1 MASYQ
6 SKTVLVVDD
15 DDMNLKMAELILK
28 KELGT
33 NVILVDSG
41 MKCIDTLQHE
51 IVDLVLLDIQ
61 MPVVNGIKTLEMI
74 RRREDLKNIP
84 VIFLTAS
91 SDKETVIKAGRMG
104 VDGYIK
110 KPFLPK
116 DLAERVKRIL
126 DAPPKGEGM
135 KEAMDILDDPAFSEF
150 LK

>member
-1 MASYQ
+1 MNKASYQ

-28 KELGT
+28 KELGV

-74 RRREDLKNIP
+74 RRREDLKNIT

-91 SDKETVIKAGRMG
+91 SDKETVIKAGRRRR
-104 VDGYIK
+104 K
-110 KPFLPK
+110 KSRSGP
-116 DLAERVKRIL
+116 
-126 DAPPKGEGM
+126 APP
-135 KEAMDILDDPAFSEF
+135 PAFRDFGSRYGLPGNLF
-150 LK
+150 RLAIGRPR

>member
-28 KELGT
+28 KELGV

-104 VDGYIK
+104 VSDYIK

-116 DLAERVKRIL
+116 DLTDRVKRVL

-135 KEAMDILDDPAFSEF
+135 KEAMEILDDPAFSEF